1 MSTAD
6 RESPSIRKRGIRP
19 ILIDLAQQRASAVA
33 AVLLL
38 TVAVVSGLHP
48 AFASTDNLR
57 DLLVQA
63 APFIIVGCGL
73 TLIVLTGEI
82 DISVGSLLGFLAA
95 LMGVLSSPQHLG
107 LSLPAVAALVLLAG
121 AAVGLINGLLVV
133 VGRVPSIIATLG
145 MLTILRGCTDSI
157 LGGEW
162 ITDMPPS
169 LRALGTGAIWGIP
182 YSVWLAAL
190 IAAAS
195 FGLLNWTRLGLRIR
209 AVGGNPDAARLAGLS
224 VARTKLFTFTLTGFL
239 TAVAALATVPQQSVI
254 ESGIGIGFELAVVT
268 AVVVG
273 GTSIRGGHGGIIGP
287 VIAAILL
294 GSIRTALVF
303 LDLGQSAVY
312 WERAIQ
318 GAFILIAVLV
328 DHVGRA
334 RATGIPQ

>member
-1 MSTAD
+1 MSAAD
-6 RESPSIRKRGIRP
+6 RDSPSIRERGIRP
-19 ILIDLAQQRASAVA
+19 ILIDLIQERASAVA

-38 TVAVVSGLHP
+38 TVAVVSWLHP
-48 AFASTDNLR
+48 AFASAANLR

-63 APFIIVGCGL
+63 APFVIVGCGL

-95 LMGVLSSPQHLG
+95 LMGVLSSPKHLG
-107 LSLPAVAALVLLAG
+107 LSLPAVAALLLVAG

-145 MLTILRGCTDSI
+145 MLTILRGCTESI

-169 LRALGTGAIWGIP
+169 LRALGTGAVWGIP
-182 YSVWLAAL
+182 YSVW
-190 IAAAS
+190 IAAIVAAAAN
-195 FGLLNWTRLGLRIR
+195 FLLRCTRLGVRIL
-209 AVGGNPDAARLAGLS
+209 AVGDNPDAAHLAGLS
-224 VARTKLFTFTLTGFL
+224 VARTKLFAFTLTGLL
-239 TAVAALATVPQQSVI
+239 TAIAALATVPQQSVI

-318 GAFILIAVLV
+318 GAFILTAVLV
-328 DHVGRA
+328 DHVGRL
-334 RATGIPQ
+334 RATGMPQ